1 MPEWFEAA
9 QTGLLAWLETHQY
22 LGLAIYVGIEE
33 AGVPF
38 PVPADTAIFFM
49 GIQVFRGE
57 ANPFVVVAIVVASAT
72 AGASVLYWV
81 SRLIGPRLIDRF
93 GRVLHI
99 TPERHARAERWF
111 QRYQAPAVVIGR
123 LIPGF
128 RIVIT
133 VVAGVARGNFLVFLP
148 SAALS
153 ALIWALIYMSLGW
166 VLGRESQQVVEAVS
180 ADPRLGFGIA
190 LGVVTII
197 AALLALR
204 FRRRLVRRT
213 PEPEKERTPEDSP
226 G

>member
-9 QTGLLAWLETHQY
+9 QKALLAWLEANQY

-57 ANPFVVVAIVVASAT
+57 ANPFAVVAIVVIAAT
-72 AGASVLYWV
+72 IGASFLYWV
-81 SRLIGPRLIDRF
+81 SRLVGPRVIDRF
-93 GRVLHI
+93 GGALHI
-99 TPERHARAERWF
+99 TPERHARAERLF
-111 QRYQAPAVVIGR
+111 HRYQVPAIVIGR

-128 RIVIT
+128 RVVIT

-148 SAALS
+148 SAAFS
-153 ALIWALIYMSLGW
+153 ALIWALIYMTLGW
-166 VLGRESQQVVEAVS
+166 VLGSESQQVVAAVR

-190 LGVVTII
+190 LGV
-197 AALLALR
+197 AALVSALVALR
-204 FRRRLVRRT
+204 FRRQLFRRT
-213 PEPEKERTPEDSP
+213 PKPEKKATPEDQP